1 MVPYVCG
8 FKCSFLYTF
17 HRDAV
22 FIDLRFTLQ
31 FLTLIFLP
39 NVINTFNLFLLSSQ
53 TLIIYVIYI
62 DEKSKKVE
70 NVHNVYA
77 FQYNAKNLKS
87 TKKESVLP
95 CRNCTYSYAW
105 PFALFGD
112 HFVYANL

>member
-1 MVPYVCG
+1 MSVGSDVC
-8 FKCSFLYTF
+8 FCTYFTEMLYLLT
-17 HRDAV
+17 
-22 FIDLRFTLQ
+22 LGSLQ

-62 DEKSKKVE
+62 DEKSKEVE

-87 TKKESVLP
+87 TEKESVHP